1 MLKKIISGSQTGV
14 NRAAL
19 DVALEKGIPCGG
31 WCPKGRLAED
41 GVLHKKYPLEES
53 KSSDD
58 RIATEMN
65 IGESDGTLIL
75 TWGRPTGGTA
85 LSQIVA
91 KRRSKPLLVV
101 DIKETYDDAKA
112 AKEILKWI
120 DNTNI
125 EVLNIAGPRES
136 RCQGIYK
143 DSRSIIEKLIL

>member
-19 DVALEKGIPCGG
+19 DVAIEKGIPCGG
-31 WCPKGRLAED
+31 WCPNGRQAED
-41 GVLHKKYPLEES
+41 GVLNKKYPLEES
-53 KSSDD
+53 KSTDD
-58 RIATEMN
+58 RIATELN

-91 KRRSKPLLVV
+91 KRRFKHLFVV
-101 DIKETYDDAKA
+101 DIKKTYDDAKA

-120 DNTNI
+120 ESCNI
-125 EVLNIAGPRES
+125 EVLNIVGPRES
-136 RCQGIYK
+136 RCPGIYN
-143 DSRSIIEKLIL
+143 DARSIIEKLIL